1 MTATQWS
8 RLPWFVD
15 PIASKKIL
23 SFALM
28 EVYEKLHFFFF
39 PTRKL
44 KLIREEDNGIKAIWS
59 KKTSV
64 ISIDVCL

>member
-8 RLPWFVD
+8 RLPWFVA
-15 PIASKKIL
+15 PIASEKIL

-39 PTRKL
+39 S
-44 KLIREEDNGIKAIWS
+44 NSKAQAYQ
-59 KKTSV
+59 
-64 ISIDVCL
+64 